1 MESQP
6 TRDDPR
12 YLAPRIRQALADD
25 ARVSMLDIK
34 VFVKE
39 RVIHIT
45 GQVDTEDR
53 REAMRDVV
61 AQAAPGFEVR
71 DETTELELAPPG
83 HPEVIVD

>member
-1 MESQP
+1 MLSQ
-6 TRDDPR
+6 TAKDEPR

-34 VFVKE
+34 VLVKD
-39 RVIHIT
+39 RVIHIM
-45 GQVDTEDR
+45 GQVDTGER
-53 REAMRDVV
+53 REAVREVV